1 MRFFGT
7 RCGVAEEAKRVIAAS
22 GLTRLLEPEI
32 LLPEE
37 KPGKFLEALI
47 KRIDRQHQLG
57 QDDLRDL
64 ARLPLEALEQAQ
76 VLLKALDEEAQ
87 DGLWRWLKVLLAEA
101 GLKPSSHGRM
111 YLKLWGSARQLH
123 EAFCPP
129 PTITEDAA
137 RAGAEIREAIAPG
150 GSISTAPAKQAALP
164 GIPPLAQYPTEMT
177 RTSPFFPVNRVERAA
192 VEGVYIKDMAIAA
205 GPWGEILY
213 TGPKLTVYD
222 EDILVGLLALL
233 SDPGQRLVEQVQT
246 KTKTEGGELVREESR
261 TTFMF
266 KGHLR
271 QLLMVSS
278 GGSRHPSKKDYE
290 NATSSLKRLAGAVME
305 LRLNQKGQTKGGK
318 ARTFRKKYIHN
329 ILSAV
334 IHDERSNEIAIAINP
349 YFYETFA
356 DKHVTYFDVTTRGR
370 LDGHVAKALY
380 RFLRSQTPKA
390 DGEVYHGSPA
400 TLALA
405 INLDSGLRLKAINRS
420 LKRGLAELERVG
432 LILPPVWSR
441 ERVKIRMQPQ
451 QKGVHDAARTAP
463 GLPAG
468 AP

>member
-1 MRFFGT
+1 MRFFGA
-7 RCGVAEEAKRVIAAS
+7 RSESYERVAGEAESVFIVS
-22 GLTRLLEPEI
+22 GLTRERSPRVLLAPEI
-32 LLPEE
+32 LLPKTE
-37 KPGKFLEALI
+37 PGKFLEALL
-47 KRIDRQHQLG
+47 RIDRQRQLG
-57 QDDLRDL
+57 FDELREL

-137 RAGAEIREAIAPG
+137 RAGAEIREAI
-150 GSISTAPAKQAALP
+150 ISDGVAPAKQAALP
-164 GIPPLAQYPTEMT
+164 GISPLAHYPTEMT
-177 RTSPFFPVNRVERAA
+177 RTSPFFPVSRTQRAA
-192 VEGVYIKDMAIAA
+192 VEGVYIRDMAIAA

-233 SDPGQRLVEQVQT
+233 SDPVQRLVEQVQT
-246 KTKTEGGELVREESR
+246 KTKTEGGELVQEETR

-271 QLLMVSS
+271 QLLMVSL
-278 GGSRHPSKKDYE
+278 GGRRHPSKKDYE

-305 LRLNQKGQTKGGK
+305 LRLNQKDQTKGGK
-318 ARTFRKKYIHN
+318 VRTFRKKYIHN

-334 IHDERSNEIAIAINP
+334 DHDEYTNEIAIAINP

-356 DKHVTYFDVTTRGR
+356 DKHVTYFDVMVRKN

-390 DGEVYHGSPA
+390 GGEVYHGSPT
-400 TLALA
+400 TLALV
-405 INLDSGLRLKAINRS
+405 INLDSSLRPKAINQN
-420 LKRGLAELERVG
+420 LKRGLSELERVG
-432 LILPPVWSR
+432 IIMTPTWTRDTIKISFVQSR
-441 ERVKIRMQPQ
+441 S
-451 QKGVHDAARTAP
+451 
-463 GLPAG
+463 
-468 AP
+468 

>member
-1 MRFFGT
+1 VELLAAVPEVLEIQAQGMLEGLVRIWVAG
-7 RCGVAEEAKRVIAAS
+7 RC
-22 GLTRLLEPEI
+22 
-32 LLPEE
+32 
-37 KPGKFLEALI
+37 
-47 KRIDRQHQLG
+47 QLG

-64 ARLPLEALEQAQ
+64 ARQPLEALEQAQ

-87 DGLWRWLKVLLAEA
+87 EGFWRWLKVLLAEA

-137 RAGAEIREAIAPG
+137 RVGAEIREAIAPG
-150 GSISTAPAKQAALP
+150 GRVLAAPAKQSALP
-164 GIPPLAQYPTEMT
+164 GISPLAHYPTEMT
-177 RTSPFFPVNRVERAA
+177 RTSPFFPVSRTARAA
-192 VEGVYIKDMAIAA
+192 VEGVYIRDMAIAA

-233 SDPGQRLVEQVQT
+233 SDPAQRLVEQVQT
-246 KTKTEGGELVREESR
+246 KSKTEGGELVQEETR

-271 QLLMVSS
+271 QLLMVSL
-278 GGSRHPSKKDYE
+278 GGRRHPSKKDYE
-290 NATSSLKRLAGAVME
+290 NATSSLKRLAGAIME
-305 LRLNQKGQTKGGK
+305 LRLNQKDQTKGGK

-349 YFYETFA
+349 YFYKTFA
-356 DKHVTYFDVTTRGR
+356 DKHVTYFDVAARNS

-380 RFLRSQTPKA
+380 RFLRSQAPKS

-400 TLALA
+400 TLAVA
-405 INLDSGLRLKAINRS
+405 INLDPGLEPRVKNQS

-432 LILPPVWSR
+432 LILPPAWNR
-441 ERVKIRMQPQ
+441 ERVKIRMQPPQ
-451 QKGVHDAARTAP
+451 LGVSGAAGTAP
-463 GLPAG
+463 GLPG
-468 AP
+468 HS